1 MRTSD
6 LEAIMKIELHLDI
19 TNDNGVCQSIS
30 LGATD
35 MESAPSIDAL
45 GLSLANGKAF
55 LSKLQTQ
62 VVCAQIAALNSRNRI
77 CPVCKSQRHVK
88 DYHHV
93 AFRSLYGKVCARV
106 PRFEPT
112 SCHCQTAPQ
121 LRQRWMS
128 AELEFVQSQLAATL
142 AK

>member
-1 MRTSD
+1 MSTSE

-19 TNDNGVCQSIS
+19 TNDSGVCQSIS

-62 VVCAQIAALNSRNRI
+62 VVCAHIAAINSRNRI
-77 CPVCKSQRHVK
+77 CPVCQCQRRVK
-88 DYHHV
+88 DYRHV
-93 AFRSLYGKVCARV
+93 NFRSLFGKVCARV
-106 PRFEPT
+106 PRFEPS
-112 SCHCQTAPQ
+112 SCHC
-121 LRQRWMS
+121 
-128 AELEFVQSQLAATL
+128 
-142 AK
+142 